1 MRIFSSAYRGLKI
14 GSLFN
19 EKRLLENLGSR
30 HQKLTSWAGGF
41 LKKLF
46 IRCYRK
52 FKPGFVVEFDKIFK
66 RGSIN
71 PNSYFQR
78 NNSAFY

>member
-30 HQKLTSWAGGF
+30 HKKLTSWAGGF
-41 LKKLF
+41 LKTNYLF
-46 IRCYRK
+46 AVIGSLNPVSLLNLIK
-52 FKPGFVVEFDKIFK
+52 FSNAVL
-66 RGSIN
+66 
-71 PNSYFQR
+71 
-78 NNSAFY
+78 